1 MVTSS
6 WNKTLIIWKR
16 SEGLW
21 EELNRIASHSIAVQ
35 FGADSSY
42 FVSVNFDMTITF
54 WRKNLENEDF

>member
-21 EELNRIASHSIAVQ
+21 EEVHRKASHSIAVQ

-42 FVSVNFDMTITF
+42 FVSVNWDMTITF
-54 WRKNLENEDF
+54 WRLN